1 MPDSFL
7 LPDEMQDLELH
18 MRHYPNQT
26 FICKPSKG
34 RGGEGITLLRKFSD
48 LPKNAFTMEYLVQRY
63 IENPLL
69 ISGKKFDIRLYVVI
83 KGVEKI
89 EAYVFEEGLARF
101 CTVSNQNVF
110 IHLKSNYKKPD
121 GLNMKN
127 LFMHL
132 TNYSLNKQSE
142 KFKTAGMD
150 FADINSNASK

>member
-1 MPDSFL
+1 M
-7 LPDEMQDLELH
+7 
-18 MRHYPNQT
+18 
-26 FICKPSKG
+26 
-34 RGGEGITLLRKFSD
+34 
-48 LPKNAFTMEYLVQRY
+48 
-63 IENPLL
+63 L

-132 TNYSLNKQSE
+132 TNYSLNK
-142 KFKTAGMD
+142 
-150 FADINSNASK
+150 